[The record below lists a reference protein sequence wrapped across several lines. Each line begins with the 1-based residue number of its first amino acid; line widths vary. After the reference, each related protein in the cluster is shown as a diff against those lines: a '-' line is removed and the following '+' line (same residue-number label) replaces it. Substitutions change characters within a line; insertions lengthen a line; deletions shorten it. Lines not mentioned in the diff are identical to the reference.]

1 LKQGTRKEVSQPTDN
16 FFKGIDELFGLMGR
30 MPKRKPAPEA
40 PRKPGI
46 RVTVRSEAMQRLMM
60 GETITYKLPD
70 STIEIVFDGR

>member
-1 LKQGTRKEVSQPTDN
+1 MNQSKDN
-16 FFKGIDELFGLMGR
+16 IFKSIDDLFGLMGR
-30 MPKRKPAPEA
+30 MPKRKLAPEA